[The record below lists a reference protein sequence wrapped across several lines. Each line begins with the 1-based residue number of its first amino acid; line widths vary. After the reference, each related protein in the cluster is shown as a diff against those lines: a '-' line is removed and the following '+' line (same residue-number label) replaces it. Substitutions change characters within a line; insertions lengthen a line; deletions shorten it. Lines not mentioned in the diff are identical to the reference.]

1 MTYTLIEIT
10 NLLNLNVQETCYMLS
25 IKNKMDI
32 YDTDCRLWVHNL
44 HTKLRHCLSLHFCL
58 ILFGPPNFF
67 MSCQNIKIPV
77 CIMQPKGEN
86 SFNTRQFLDGLTC
99 MQNTNEIK
107 YMYVYIKTM
116 CAAMK

>member
-10 NLLNLNVQETCYMLS
+10 NLLNLNVQEICYML
-25 IKNKMDI
+25 KNKMDI
-32 YDTDCRLWVHNL
+32 YNTDYRLWVHNL

-77 CIMQPKGEN
+77 CIVQPKGEN
-86 SFNTRQFLDGLTC
+86 SFNTRQFLTC

-107 YMYVYIKTM
+107 YVYI
-116 CAAMK
+116 

>member
-10 NLLNLNVQETCYMLS
+10 NLLNLNVQEICYMLS

-32 YDTDCRLWVHNL
+32 YDTDCRLWVHVHNL

-67 MSCQNIKIPV
+67 MSCQNIK
-77 CIMQPKGEN
+77 
-86 SFNTRQFLDGLTC
+86 NTG
-99 MQNTNEIK
+99 
-107 YMYVYIKTM
+107 MYYATQRGKLFQHETISGRFDMHAKH
-116 CAAMK
+116 K